1 MRGAFNQSV
10 EKQKRFSVAQKTFF
24 QLEAGSAFWK
34 KTSVLAHASG
44 FSMTCPFYPVS
55 CIRKGLDT
63 ANVNQLRRTLVDDGG
78 LKPEPR
84 RRWLS
89 RRRHSAGRPHPT
101 GCCA

>member
-24 QLEAGSAFWK
+24 QLEAPLK
-34 KTSVLAHASG
+34 ENIRLTHASG
-44 FSMTCPFYPVS
+44 FSITCPFYPVA
-55 CIRKGLDT
+55 CIRNGLDT
-63 ANVNQLRRTLVDDGG
+63 ANVNQLRRTLVDGGG

-84 RRWLS
+84 RRWLP